1 MLRQILMKTN
11 GGKVLAAGLLL
22 LLVSIA
28 VRAEPFE
35 TIINN
40 GSSDNRVDLAVLG
53 DGYTA
58 AELQKYMND
67 VQSFLQGFF
76 AQEPFREYQRYL
88 NVHRI
93 DVTSIQSGA
102 DHPERSPA
110 VFVNTALDATYN
122 CGGIVRLICVNVT
135 TVNNIVANTLGAD
148 QHDMV
153 LVIVNDSQYGGSGG
167 SVAVASTNAA
177 VVELVLHEEGHSFGF
192 LADEY
197 GGPPPPS
204 CNSSVE
210 PFEPNATRETQR
222 AQIKWNQWID
232 PVTPVPTT
240 STTPGVPGLYQG
252 AKYCDT
258 GLYRPTFS
266 SKMRALGFPYEQINV
281 EQLVKRIHNFA
292 SPFDS
297 ATPAP
302 GGVML
307 TQGQTQAFSV
317 STPVPFTHNLT
328 ITWTVDNQ
336 QQGTGPTF
344 DLNSTALSVGDHE
357 VGVFISDPTAMV
369 RSDPFQALK
378 TQRFW
383 DVTVNAGVPPALQ
396 FSATNYD
403 VGEAGSSAIVTVNR
417 TGDTSG
423 TSSVDFASSN
433 GTASQLRDYEVASG
447 MLTFIAGQ
455 TSRTFRVLIVDD
467 VFPEG
472 NETVN
477 LTLSNPTNGSL
488 VAPVTAT
495 VTIVD
500 NDSAG
505 TTSPVAKQFVA
516 NMTPGQVVPPA
527 NSNGI
532 GGGVVL
538 LSQDETTAKVSLIY
552 SQLSGSPFLASIRG
566 PAGPDVNGPI
576 VFHLSS
582 GSPVTDLPISPS
594 AQQVSDLRAGLHF
607 MNVHS
612 SGFGNGEIRGQLYWN
627 PAEEADFFVRQAY
640 FDFLSREPDAGGF
653 TFWTNEITQCQ
664 SDVECLRRKRV
675 DVSNAFF
682 YEQEFQQTAAY
693 VLRLY
698 RAAYGN
704 NQPFPNPNP
713 SGMFPNEEK
722 KLPSYAVFVA
732 DRARVIGG
740 ANLAQKQVDLANL
753 FVQRPEFTTKYPAS
767 LATADQFVD
776 AVLLTLQDDL
786 AVNLSGQRASLINQY
801 NTQGG
806 RGAVMYRLADDNV
819 ANPISNQ
826 PFINAEYNRSFVLGQ
841 YFGYLRRNPD
851 IPGFVFWLGQVN
863 GAPLRDV
870 PKQHAMV
877 CSFITSGEYQF
888 RFGPIASRNN
898 NECPQ

>member
-1 MLRQILMKTN
+1 MRKLLIKT
-11 GGKVLAAGLLL
+11 KECKAFAAVLLL
-22 LLVSIA
+22 FLVSIV

-40 GSSDNRVDLAVLG
+40 GSSANRVDLAILG

-58 AELQKYMND
+58 AELQKYKND
-67 VQSFLQGFF
+67 VESFLQGFF
-76 AQEPFREYQRYL
+76 AEEPFREYQRYL

-93 DVTSIQSGA
+93 DVTSSQSGA

-122 CGGIVRLICVNVT
+122 CGGIVRLICVNVS

-153 LVIVNDSQYGGSGG
+153 LVVVNDSQYGGSGG

-192 LADEY
+192 LGDEY
-197 GGPPPPS
+197 TTQPPG
-204 CNSSVE
+204 CNNANE
-210 PFEPNATRETQR
+210 PFQPNITKETQR
-222 AQIKWNQWID
+222 ALIKWNHWID
-232 PVTPVPTT
+232 PGTPVPTNST
-240 STTPGVPGLYQG
+240 SPGVPGLYEG
-252 AKYCDT
+252 ALYCPL
-258 GLYRPTFS
+258 GLYRPTYR
-266 SKMRALGFPYEQINV
+266 SKMNVLGFPYEQINV
-281 EQLVKRIHNFA
+281 EQLVKRIYNFA

-317 STPVPFTHNLT
+317 STPLPFTHNLT

-344 DLNSTALSVGDHE
+344 DLNSTGLSVGDHE
-357 VGVFISDPTAMV
+357 VGVFISDPTTMV

-383 DVTVNAGVPPALQ
+383 TVTVSAGAPPSMQ

-403 VGEAGSSAIVTVNR
+403 VGEGGSSAIITVNR

-423 TSSVDFASSN
+423 TSTVDFASSN
-433 GTASQLRDYEVASG
+433 DTASQLRDYEVASG
-447 MLTFIAGQ
+447 TLTFAAGQ
-455 TSRTFRVLIVDD
+455 TSLTFRVLIVDD

-472 NETVN
+472 SETVN
-477 LTLSNPTNGSL
+477 LVLSNPTNGSL
-488 VAPVTAT
+488 TAPSTAT

-505 TTSPVAKQFVA
+505 TTSPVARQFVA
-516 NMTPGQVVPPA
+516 NLTGAAEVPA
-527 NSNGI
+527 NASTAT
-532 GGGVVL
+532 GGAIL
-538 LSQDETTAKVSLIY
+538 QLNATDTSALFSLIF
-552 SQLSGSPFLASIRG
+552 SG
-566 PAGPDVNGPI
+566 
-576 VFHLSS
+576 LSS
-582 GSPVTDLPISPS
+582 TEIVAHVHGPGGPTVNAPPVYGPLPQGSTVTDFTVNPS
-594 AQQVSDLRAGLHF
+594 VQQVADLRAGQQYT
-607 MNVHS
+607 NVQS
-612 SGFGNGEIRGQLYWN
+612 VNFVNGEIRGQLQWN

-640 FDFLSREPDAGGF
+640 FDFLSREPDPGGF
-653 TFWTNEITQCQ
+653 TFWTNEITQCR

-704 NQPFPNPNP
+704 NQPFPNPNT
-713 SGMFPNEEK
+713 SGLFPNEEK
-722 KLPSYAVFVA
+722 KMPSYAVFVV

-740 ANLAQKQVDLANL
+740 ANLAQKQLDLANL
-753 FVQRPEFTTKYPAS
+753 FVQRAEFTTKYPVS

-776 AVLLTLQDDL
+776 AVLLTLQDDMG
-786 AVNLSGQRASLINQY
+786 VNLTGQRANLIDQY

-806 RGAVMYRLADDNV
+806 RGAVMYRLADDNP
-819 ANPISNQ
+819 ANPIANQ
-826 PFINAEYNRSFVLGQ
+826 LFIDEEYNRSFVLGQ

-851 IPGFVFWLGQVN
+851 IPGFMFWLGQTN

-877 CSFITSGEYQF
+877 CSFITSGEFQF